1 MRVIYTSRPHR
12 AGPGRLWGAMLR
24 LAVLISAALAL
35 LAITLVGLFVVLP
48 LLLVGGM
55 ALHFYLRRR
64 LQQPRQ
70 RPADGVIDAEYTVVD
85 HR

>member
-1 MRVIYTSRPHR
+1 
-12 AGPGRLWGAMLR
+12 MLR

-48 LLLVGGM
+48 LLIVGGIG
-55 ALHFYLRRR
+55 LHFYLRHRLRQARR
-64 LQQPRQ
+64 H
-70 RPADGVIDAEYTVVD
+70 PADGVIDAEYTVVD